1 MAGNAL
7 YGATG
12 HDVRDFPGMYLGN
25 VCGLRTALQI
35 GGGGG
40 LVMRPVCIP
49 GSAYDEAF
57 LAPGSGEFVAWALVQ
72 EAITG
77 TSATLFIEIGGR
89 VLGTLDLT
97 TLVPGVPTE
106 LVLDEA
112 KAELG
117 ETVITVRTECSG
129 DVDPGADLSVMFAGK
144 EGDGMEILAML
155 LGFGMK
161 VFERPE
167 PPPP

>member
-1 MAGNAL
+1 MAGSAL

-40 LVMRPVCIP
+40 LVVRPVCIP
-49 GSAYDEAF
+49 GSVFDEAF
-57 LAPGSGEFVAWALVQ
+57 LAPGSGEFVAWALVR
-72 EAITG
+72 APITG
-77 TSATLFIEIGGR
+77 TSAVLFVEIDGR

-97 TLVPGVPTE
+97 TLVPGMPTE
-106 LVLDEA
+106 LTLENA
-112 KAELG
+112 SAELG

-144 EGDGMEILAML
+144 EGDGMEVLLWML
-155 LGFGMK
+155 GLGGK
-161 VFERPE
+161 VERPME
-167 PPPP
+167 VPPP